1 MNEIRGLQ
9 SVPTRVVIAIS
20 SALYRKGL
28 SSLFSSEIFSVYE
41 VETEMELADKL
52 KTEPV
57 DFVIVGQSLIKD
69 ISLLPKGKFILIAR
83 EPDRTYFL
91 QAVEHGVRGYFL
103 TSVAPEL
110 IVEAMNALPGHCYFD
125 PALASWFTDLLNKSG
140 ESRSDDGALTSR
152 EREVLTLKRQH
163 LSTREIAARLHISET
178 SVKKHV
184 NHIRRKLH
192 LDDELAMKR

>member
-1 MNEIRGLQ
+1 M
-9 SVPTRVVIAIS
+9 PTHVVIAIS

-28 SSLFSSEIFSVYE
+28 SSLFSSEIFSICE
-41 VETEMELADKL
+41 VETENELADKL

-83 EPDRTYFL
+83 EPDRAYFL

-103 TSVAPEL
+103 TSVSPEL

-140 ESRSDDGALTSR
+140 ESRSDDGTLTGR
-152 EREVLTLKRQH
+152 EREVLTLKQQR
-163 LSTREIAARLHISET
+163 LSTREIAARLHISEPT
-178 SVKKHV
+178 VKKHV
-184 NHIRRKLH
+184 HHILQKLQ
-192 LDDELAMKR
+192 LDKDTPWKK